1 MQCVFTKDPH
11 SVGTC
16 TCTGDFQ
23 ISAKPFVVCVM
34 MGTSQIKAVYILLPA
49 EVVSGNKSSRQ
60 YDLGLGSTGV
70 LHSIVNDLQE

>member
-11 SVGTC
+11 SVGTR

-23 ISAKPFVVCVM
+23 MSAKPFVVCGIM
-34 MGTSQIKAVYILLPA
+34 MGTSQIKGVHIPLPA
-49 EVVSGNKSSRQ
+49 EVVSGNKRGSAIF
-60 YDLGLGSTGV
+60 GLGSTGV